1 MNLKPILCAL
11 IVLSIA
17 ASAPPSRAQN
27 KIHNDQI
34 SSREA
39 EVRIAVAN
47 QHFKRVVVKL
57 NNGSTV
63 SGLIDSVSENSFSV
77 THIRELVGP
86 RKTETISYSDV
97 ATIQGRNPML
107 KALKRIAI
115 VPVAMAFVAIT
126 TPVCQ
131 VSILLRHPVLCPCY
145 SGLP

>member
-27 KIHNDQI
+27 KINNDQI

-77 THIRELVGP
+77 THMRELGGP
-86 RKTETISYSDV
+86 GQTETISYSDV
-97 ATIQGRNPML
+97 VAVSGRNPVL
-107 KALKRIAI
+107 KTLKKTGL
-115 VPVAMAFVAIT
+115 VPVAIAFLA
-126 TPVCQ
+126 VCQ
-131 VSILLRHPVLCPCY
+131 VSILLKHPVLCPCY